1 MIQQSSRWDG
11 EKTETCK
18 KQKKQKANLLR
29 SQRKQSL
36 LGKADSSSAS
46 LDNWKDSQGG
56 SEGYDQRSDIM
67 GAAVLIVPQH
77 AKAKQ

>member
-1 MIQQSSRWDG
+1 MGKRLRHV
-11 EKTETCK
+11 KNK
-18 KQKKQKANLLR
+18 KKQKANLLR